1 MHIVCL
7 LSQDKWPPVV
17 PISIRKCKQVSSSPS
32 TSGSSQL
39 LTHTFSLPQSF
50 PAQGHT
56 SLLPFSQIAFLH
68 NPSMSATRFLGLFAL
83 SSLGPPLL
91 GLGPSSWPP
100 LFSVFSS
107 SLPLPQPL
115 LSWPGSVCWPWS
127 AHYFLLVLWALPD
140 ASGIALPHTYNKTRL
155 LSHS

>member
-68 NPSMSATRFLGLFAL
+68 NPSMSATRCLGLCAL
-83 SSLGPPLL
+83 STPGSRTLLLAPSFLCLLFLSPSPPTSPLMAGFSLLAMV
-91 GLGPSSWPP
+91 SA
-100 LFSVFSS
+100 
-107 SLPLPQPL
+107 L
-115 LSWPGSVCWPWS
+115 LSPCALGSSRC
-127 AHYFLLVLWALPD
+127 LWHCSPSYLQ
-140 ASGIALPHTYNKTRL
+140 
-155 LSHS
+155 